1 MRKINISI
9 FSNDII
15 ITLCYIILVFFGFI
29 SIYSSQYSEDLSFV
43 SLKNESFKQLI
54 WILICLIIFFII
66 QIIEYRFIFDL
77 AVPLYFLSII
87 LLVLVLLFGQEVK
100 SSVSWFNFFG
110 LKFQP
115 SEFAKFST
123 ALILAKVFD
132 SSNLKVN
139 SVKSLIKVS
148 TLILIPFILILFQGD
163 TGTALVYFSFFLVLL
178 REGLS
183 LKFFFIALSFIVIF
197 MMGIILEK
205 TILYTIFT
213 ILFLIIVGLSIKD
226 FKRVINSSIFFV
238 LVILVINGQ
247 DFLMNN
253 VLKPHQKKRIE
264 SLINPNADPLGAGWN
279 VTQSKIAIGSGSFLG
294 KGYMEGS
301 QTSFNFVPFQS
312 TDFIFSVIGEEFGY
326 LGSMIFI
333 ILYFIFLYRVL
344 TLAENQKDKFAR
356 VFGYSVF
363 SIIFFHFFVNISMTL
378 GLFPVV
384 GIPLPFV
391 SYGGS
396 SLLSFSLLIFIFLKL
411 NSFKPSL
418 LSR

>member
-29 SIYSSQYSEDLSFV
+29 SIYSSQYSEELPFV

-77 AVPLYFLSII
+77 AGPLYFLSII
-87 LLVLVLLFGQEVK
+87 LLVSVLLFGQEVK

-132 SSNLKVN
+132 SSNLKVD

-183 LKFFFIALSFIVIF
+183 LKFFFIALSFVVIF

-226 FKRVINSSIFFV
+226 FKRIINSSIFFV

-333 ILYFIFLYRVL
+333 ILYFIFLYRIL
-344 TLAENQKDKFAR
+344 ILAENQKDKFAR

>member
-15 ITLCYIILVFFGFI
+15 ITLCYVILVFFGFI
-29 SIYSSQYSEDLSFV
+29 SIYSSQYSEELSFL

-132 SSNLKVN
+132 SSNLKVD

-183 LKFFFIALSFIVIF
+183 LKFFFIALSFVVIF
-197 MMGIILEK
+197 MMGIVLEK

-226 FKRVINSSIFFV
+226 FKRIINSSIFFV

-344 TLAENQKDKFAR
+344 ILAENQKDKFAR

>member
-29 SIYSSQYSEDLSFV
+29 SIYSSQYSEELSFV

-54 WILICLIIFFII
+54 WILICLIVFFII

-132 SSNLKVN
+132 SSNLKVD

-226 FKRVINSSIFFV
+226 FKRIINSSIFFV

-344 TLAENQKDKFAR
+344 ILAENQKDKFAR

>member
-15 ITLCYIILVFFGFI
+15 ITLCYIILVLFGFI
-29 SIYSSQYSEDLSFV
+29 SIYSSQYSEELPFA

-132 SSNLKVN
+132 SSNLKVD
-139 SVKSLIKVS
+139 SLKSLIKVS
-148 TLILIPFILILFQGD
+148 SLILIPFILILFQGD

-183 LKFFFIALSFIVIF
+183 LKFFFIGLSFVVIF

-226 FKRVINSSIFFV
+226 FQRIINSSIFFV

-344 TLAENQKDKFAR
+344 ILAENQKDKFAR

>member
-29 SIYSSQYSEDLSFV
+29 SIYSSQYSEELPFV
-43 SLKNESFKQLI
+43 SLNNESFKQLI

-132 SSNLKVN
+132 SSNLKVD

-148 TLILIPFILILFQGD
+148 TLILIPFILILLQGD

-226 FKRVINSSIFFV
+226 FKRIINSSIFFV

-333 ILYFIFLYRVL
+333 ILYFIFLYRIL
-344 TLAENQKDKFAR
+344 ILAENQKDKFAR

>member
-29 SIYSSQYSEDLSFV
+29 SIYSSQYSEELPFV

-132 SSNLKVN
+132 SSNLKVD

-226 FKRVINSSIFFV
+226 FKRIINSSIFFV

-333 ILYFIFLYRVL
+333 ILYLIFLYRVL
-344 TLAENQKDKFAR
+344 ILAENQKDKFAR

>member
-1 MRKINISI
+1 MRKINNSI
-9 FSNDII
+9 FSNDPVIAI
-15 ITLCYIILVFFGFI
+15 CYLFLIFIGFI
-29 SIYSSQYSEDLSFV
+29 SIYSSQYSEDISFF
-43 SLKNESFKQLI
+43 SFQNESFKQLM
-54 WILICLIIFFII
+54 WISICLLVFLMI

-77 AVPLYFLSII
+77 ALPLYLISIA
-87 LLVLVLLFGQEVK
+87 LLVMVLFLGQEVK
-100 SSVSWFNFFG
+100 SSISWFNLFG
-110 LKFQP
+110 FKFQP
-115 SEFAKFST
+115 SEFSKFST
-123 ALILAKVFD
+123 ALFLAKVFD
-132 SSNLKVN
+132 TSELKVN
-139 SVKSLIKVS
+139 NLKSLFQA
-148 TLILIPFILILFQGD
+148 LIIIIIPFVLILFQGD

-183 LKFFFIALSFIVIF
+183 LKFFYIGISFILIF
-197 MMGIILEK
+197 LMGVVFDK
-205 TILYTIFT
+205 MILYIFFT
-213 ILFLIIVGLSIKD
+213 ILFLIVIGISIKD
-226 FKRVINSSIFFV
+226 FTKIINSSIFFV
-238 LVILVINGQ
+238 VVLLIINGQ

-253 VLKPHQKKRIE
+253 VLKPHHKKRIE

-294 KGYMEGS
+294 KGFMEGT

-326 LGSMIFI
+326 LGSMTFI
-333 ILYFIFLYRVL
+333 ILYILFLYRIL
-344 TLAENQKDKFAR
+344 ILSENQKDKFAR

-363 SIIFFHFFVNISMTL
+363 SIVFFHFVVNISMTL
-378 GLFPVV
+378 GLFPVI

>member
-9 FSNDII
+9 FSNDFV
-15 ITLCYIILVFFGFI
+15 ITSCYIILVFFGFI
-29 SIYSSQYSEDLSFV
+29 SIYSSQYSEELPFV
-43 SLKNESFKQLI
+43 SLKNESFKQLM

-132 SSNLKVN
+132 SSNLKVD

-226 FKRVINSSIFFV
+226 FKRIINSSIFFV

-344 TLAENQKDKFAR
+344 ILAENQKDKFAR

>member
-29 SIYSSQYSEDLSFV
+29 SIYSSQYSEELPFV

-77 AVPLYFLSII
+77 AVPLYFLSVI

-132 SSNLKVN
+132 SSNLKVD
-139 SVKSLIKVS
+139 SLKSLIKVS
-148 TLILIPFILILFQGD
+148 TLILVPFILILFQGD

-226 FKRVINSSIFFV
+226 FKRIINSSIFFV

-344 TLAENQKDKFAR
+344 ILAENQKDKFAR

>member
-29 SIYSSQYSEDLSFV
+29 SIYSSQYSEELPFV
-43 SLKNESFKQLI
+43 SLNNESFKQLI

-132 SSNLKVN
+132 SSNLKVD

-148 TLILIPFILILFQGD
+148 TLILIPFILILLQGD

-226 FKRVINSSIFFV
+226 FKRIINSSIFFV

-344 TLAENQKDKFAR
+344 ILAENQKDKFAR

>member
-29 SIYSSQYSEDLSFV
+29 SIYSSQYSEELPFV

-132 SSNLKVN
+132 SSNLKVD

-226 FKRVINSSIFFV
+226 FKRIINSSIFFV

-247 DFLMNN
+247 DFLMND

-333 ILYFIFLYRVL
+333 ILYFIFLYRIL
-344 TLAENQKDKFAR
+344 ILAENQKDKFAR

>member
-29 SIYSSQYSEDLSFV
+29 SIYSSQYSEELPFV

-132 SSNLKVN
+132 SSNLKVD

-226 FKRVINSSIFFV
+226 FKRIINSSIFFV

-301 QTSFNFVPFQS
+301 QTSLNFVPFQS
-312 TDFIFSVIGEEFGY
+312 TDFIFSVIGEEFGD

-333 ILYFIFLYRVL
+333 ILYFIFLYRIL
-344 TLAENQKDKFAR
+344 ILAENQKDKFAR

>member
-29 SIYSSQYSEDLSFV
+29 SIYSSQYSEELSFL
-43 SLKNESFKQLI
+43 SLKNESLKQLI

-132 SSNLKVN
+132 SSNLKVD

-183 LKFFFIALSFIVIF
+183 LKFFFIALSFVVIF
-197 MMGIILEK
+197 MVGIILEK

-226 FKRVINSSIFFV
+226 FKRIINSSIFFV

-333 ILYFIFLYRVL
+333 ILYLIFLYRVL
-344 TLAENQKDKFAR
+344 ILAENQKDKFAR

>member
-15 ITLCYIILVFFGFI
+15 ITLCYVILVFFGFI
-29 SIYSSQYSEDLSFV
+29 SIYSSQYSEELPFL

-54 WILICLIIFFII
+54 WILICLIIFFVI

-132 SSNLKVN
+132 SSNLKVD

-183 LKFFFIALSFIVIF
+183 LKFFFIALSFVVIF

-226 FKRVINSSIFFV
+226 FKRIINSSIFFV

-344 TLAENQKDKFAR
+344 ILAENQKDKFAR

>member
-29 SIYSSQYSEDLSFV
+29 SIYSSQYSEELPFV
-43 SLKNESFKQLI
+43 SLKNESFKQLM

-132 SSNLKVN
+132 SSNLKVD

-226 FKRVINSSIFFV
+226 FKRIINSSIFFV

-253 VLKPHQKKRIE
+253 ILKPHQKKRIE

-344 TLAENQKDKFAR
+344 ILAENQKDKFAR

>member
-9 FSNDII
+9 FSNDVI

-29 SIYSSQYSEDLSFV
+29 SIYSSQYSEELPFV

-77 AVPLYFLSII
+77 AVPLYFFSII

-132 SSNLKVN
+132 SSNLKVD

-226 FKRVINSSIFFV
+226 LKRIINSSIFFV

-333 ILYFIFLYRVL
+333 ILYFIFLYRIL
-344 TLAENQKDKFAR
+344 ILAENQKDKFAR

>member
-15 ITLCYIILVFFGFI
+15 ITLCYVILVFFGFI
-29 SIYSSQYSEDLSFV
+29 SIYSSQYSEELPFL

-132 SSNLKVN
+132 SSNLKVD

-226 FKRVINSSIFFV
+226 FKRIINSSIFFV

-333 ILYFIFLYRVL
+333 ILYLIFLYRVL
-344 TLAENQKDKFAR
+344 ILAENQKDKFAR

>member
-15 ITLCYIILVFFGFI
+15 ITLCYVILVFFGFI
-29 SIYSSQYSEDLSFV
+29 SIYSSQYSEELPFV

-132 SSNLKVN
+132 SSNLKVD

-226 FKRVINSSIFFV
+226 FKRIINSSIFFV

-344 TLAENQKDKFAR
+344 ILAENQKDKFAR

>member
-29 SIYSSQYSEDLSFV
+29 SIYSSQYSEELPFV

-132 SSNLKVN
+132 SSNLKVD

-226 FKRVINSSIFFV
+226 FKRIINSSIFFV

-344 TLAENQKDKFAR
+344 ILAENQKDKFAR

-384 GIPLPFV
+384 GIPLPLV

>member
-29 SIYSSQYSEDLSFV
+29 SIYSSQYLEELPFV
-43 SLKNESFKQLI
+43 SLNNESFKQLI

-132 SSNLKVN
+132 SSNLKVD

-226 FKRVINSSIFFV
+226 FKRIINSSIFFV

-344 TLAENQKDKFAR
+344 ILAENQKDKFAR

>member
-29 SIYSSQYSEDLSFV
+29 SIYSSQYSEELPFV

-54 WILICLIIFFII
+54 WILICLIIFFVI

-132 SSNLKVN
+132 SSNLKVD

-226 FKRVINSSIFFV
+226 FKRIINSSIFFV

-333 ILYFIFLYRVL
+333 ILYFIFLYRIL
-344 TLAENQKDKFAR
+344 ILAENQKDKFAR

>member
-15 ITLCYIILVFFGFI
+15 ITLCYVILVFFGFI
-29 SIYSSQYSEDLSFV
+29 SIYSSQYSEELPFL

-132 SSNLKVN
+132 SSNLKVD

-226 FKRVINSSIFFV
+226 FKRIINSSIFFV

-344 TLAENQKDKFAR
+344 ILAENQKDKFAR

>member
-29 SIYSSQYSEDLSFV
+29 SIYSSQYSEELPFV
-43 SLKNESFKQLI
+43 SLKNESFKQLM

-132 SSNLKVN
+132 SSNLKVD

-148 TLILIPFILILFQGD
+148 TLILIPFILILLQGD

-226 FKRVINSSIFFV
+226 FKRIINSSIFFV

-344 TLAENQKDKFAR
+344 ILAENQKDKFAR

>member
-9 FSNDII
+9 FSNDVI

-29 SIYSSQYSEDLSFV
+29 SIYSSQFSEELPFV

-132 SSNLKVN
+132 SSNLKVD

-226 FKRVINSSIFFV
+226 FKRIINSSIFFV

-344 TLAENQKDKFAR
+344 ILAENQKDKFAR

>member
-29 SIYSSQYSEDLSFV
+29 SIYSSQYSEELSFV
-43 SLKNESFKQLI
+43 SLNNESFKQLI

-115 SEFAKFST
+115 SEFTKFST

-132 SSNLKVN
+132 SSNLKVD
-139 SVKSLIKVS
+139 SLKSLIKVS
-148 TLILIPFILILFQGD
+148 SLILIPFILILFQGD

-183 LKFFFIALSFIVIF
+183 LKFFFIALSFVVIF
-197 MMGIILEK
+197 MIGIILEK

-226 FKRVINSSIFFV
+226 FKRIINSSIFFV

-344 TLAENQKDKFAR
+344 ILAENQKDKFAR

>member
-29 SIYSSQYSEDLSFV
+29 SIYSSQYSEELPFV
-43 SLKNESFKQLI
+43 SLKNESFKQLM

-132 SSNLKVN
+132 SSNLKVD

-226 FKRVINSSIFFV
+226 FKRIINSSIFFV

-264 SLINPNADPLGAGWN
+264 SLINPHADPLGAGWN

-333 ILYFIFLYRVL
+333 ILYFIFLYRIL
-344 TLAENQKDKFAR
+344 ILAENQKDKFAR

>member
-29 SIYSSQYSEDLSFV
+29 SIYSSQYSEELPFV

-132 SSNLKVN
+132 SSNLKVD

-183 LKFFFIALSFIVIF
+183 LKFFFIALSFVIIF

-344 TLAENQKDKFAR
+344 ILAENQKDKFAR

>member
-29 SIYSSQYSEDLSFV
+29 SIYSSQYSEELPFV

-132 SSNLKVN
+132 SSNLKVD

-213 ILFLIIVGLSIKD
+213 ILFLIIVGLSIKN
-226 FKRVINSSIFFV
+226 FKRIINSSIFFV

-344 TLAENQKDKFAR
+344 MLAENQKDKFAR

-363 SIIFFHFFVNISMTL
+363 SIIFFHFFINISMTL
-378 GLFPVV
+378 GLFPVI

>member
-29 SIYSSQYSEDLSFV
+29 SIYSSQYSEELPFV
-43 SLKNESFKQLI
+43 SLKNESFKQLM

-132 SSNLKVN
+132 SSNLKVD

-148 TLILIPFILILFQGD
+148 TLILIPFILIQFQGD

-226 FKRVINSSIFFV
+226 FKRIINSSIFFV

-344 TLAENQKDKFAR
+344 ILAENQKDKFAR

>member
-29 SIYSSQYSEDLSFV
+29 SIYSSQYSEELPFV

-132 SSNLKVN
+132 SSNLKVD

-226 FKRVINSSIFFV
+226 YKRIINSSIFFV

-333 ILYFIFLYRVL
+333 ILYFIFLYRIL
-344 TLAENQKDKFAR
+344 ILAENQKDKFAR

>member
-29 SIYSSQYSEDLSFV
+29 SIYSSQYSEELQFV

-132 SSNLKVN
+132 SSNLKVD
-139 SVKSLIKVS
+139 SLKSLIKVS

-183 LKFFFIALSFIVIF
+183 LKFFFIALSFVIIF

-344 TLAENQKDKFAR
+344 ILAENQKDKFAR